1 MAYLIMRVARSTA
14 LPFDVVDA
22 WPWSAVLRHGMA
34 LDEVERVE
42 AIRGDLAQAELAIRV
57 GAAMSGAEG
66 AQELGRVRRAIKERG
81 RLTIRDREAMAVED
95 QGRRMMAK
103 LDRIAR
109 RRRRRGTV

>member
-1 MAYLIMRVARSTA
+1 MAYLIMRVARSVTQ
-14 LPFDVVDA
+14 PFDVVDA

-66 AQELGRVRRAIKERG
+66 AQELGRVRRAIMARG
-81 RLTIRDREAMAVED
+81 RLTIRDSDTLAVEQ
-95 QGRRMMAK
+95 QGQRMMAK